1 MADDDALLERA
12 RAVRQQAY
20 APYSRFHVGAV
31 LEAEDGSLHLGCN
44 VENASYPLTM
54 CAERNAIAAA
64 VAAGRRRFRT
74 LAVSVSGAEAVAPC
88 GGCRQALAEFG
99 TDLRIVSEGAGGGRR
114 DWTLAELL
122 PDPFLSVA
130 VRSEG
135 EAPASA
141 RPTGQTGKV
150 K

>member
-20 APYSRFHVGAV
+20 APYSGFLVGAV
-31 LEAEDGSLHLGCN
+31 LAAEDGSLHVGCN
-44 VENASYPLTM
+44 VENASYPLTV

-74 LAVSVSGAEAVAPC
+74 LAVSASGAEPVAPC

-99 TDLRIVSEGAGGGRR
+99 TDLRVVAEGAGGDRR
-114 DWTLAELL
+114 EWTLAELL
-122 PDPFLSVA
+122 PDPFLSDA
-130 VRSEG
+130 VGRRA
-135 EAPASA
+135 EAPARA
-141 RPTGQTGKV
+141 RPTGRSR
-150 K
+150 